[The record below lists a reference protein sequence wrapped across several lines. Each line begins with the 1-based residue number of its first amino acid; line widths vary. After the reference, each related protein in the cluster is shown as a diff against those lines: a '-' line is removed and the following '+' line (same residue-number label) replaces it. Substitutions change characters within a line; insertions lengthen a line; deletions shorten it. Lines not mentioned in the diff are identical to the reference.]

1 MKYCLSR
8 LWMLRSVN
16 EQGATATEYA
26 LLISGI
32 AVVLVA
38 ATAFLGNKLADALEL
53 MSTALFP

>member
-1 MKYCLSR
+1 M
-8 LWMLRSVN
+8 N